1 MRQLKYGMEKKLK
14 KKKGSGT
21 MGEGLI
27 QRNREITVRGD
38 DVWTESSQE
47 PHLDDKMMMLIF
59 CFHVLYFDL

>member
-38 DVWTESSQE
+38 DV
-47 PHLDDKMMMLIF
+47 
-59 CFHVLYFDL
+59 